1 MPGLFGD
8 GVVSSGIEPAPTRD
22 LIGLTAHYDYSPQ
35 HVYEHVYLNSERYV
49 WQNLVGVQRGHG
61 DVDLATTWKFDDNQ
75 YVFGFREFI
84 IPVASIFFYNFDDMR
99 STGKFLGVTSQGVVE
114 NKPAGAFIRKQSR
127 TTYETGREPI

>member
-1 MPGLFGD
+1 M
-8 GVVSSGIEPAPTRD
+8 
-22 LIGLTAHYDYSPQ
+22 
-35 HVYEHVYLNSERYV
+35 